1 MYPFAKDNDVWK
13 IIHSPRKK
21 EELHFHRKLESF
33 LIYRLNHVRLH
44 SVTGW
49 CIYTMMLN
57 VEYSKPDKLAQPFF
71 FLSLVRLN
79 YLSEKFVKNFAILF
93 CSFTLCLFI
102 VVVFLFTI
110 HSFINPSIHPFI
122 HSVSQSASQSFVYSL
137 IRSFSRSFTCVKLL
151 FCFPD
156 KVSKKHSVF

>member
-1 MYPFAKDNDVWK
+1 MTHYFIICAAGEVLEIKTKTKFCGTK
-13 IIHSPRKK
+13 ISR
-21 EELHFHRKLESF
+21 
-33 LIYRLNHVRLH
+33 
-44 SVTGW
+44 T
-49 CIYTMMLN
+49 T
-57 VEYSKPDKLAQPFF
+57 DKLAQPFF
-71 FLSLVRLN
+71 FLSLARLN

>member
-1 MYPFAKDNDVWK
+1 
-13 IIHSPRKK
+13 
-21 EELHFHRKLESF
+21 
-33 LIYRLNHVRLH
+33 
-44 SVTGW
+44 
-49 CIYTMMLN
+49 MMLN

-71 FLSLVRLN
+71 FLSLARLN
-79 YLSEKFVKNFAILF
+79 YLSEKFVKSFAILF

-110 HSFINPSIHPFI
+110 HSFIQL
-122 HSVSQSASQSFVYSL
+122 VSQPFVYLL

-156 KVSKKHSVF
+156 KVSKKHSVFNLPICNRNSSEIDIQAL

>member
-1 MYPFAKDNDVWK
+1 
-13 IIHSPRKK
+13 
-21 EELHFHRKLESF
+21 
-33 LIYRLNHVRLH
+33 
-44 SVTGW
+44 
-49 CIYTMMLN
+49 MMLN
-57 VEYSKPDKLAQPFF
+57 VEYSKPDKLAQPLF
-71 FLSLVRLN
+71 FLSLARLN

-156 KVSKKHSVF
+156 KVSKKHSVFNLPICNRNSSEIDIPCIIAEIALPAPLSNDSSVIDEL